1 VKKKGSTVLIAPAHP
16 HHGGDGGKDG
26 CMTSTAARP
35 TGRRRRWRAR
45 VIENRHAIDVDLA
58 GDAAAR
64 KRLSPALFGLTEAV
78 VPALRARAKG
88 ELLDAGCGTQPFRT
102 MLEEQVDRYMALDIE
117 ARSEDVDFIGDIED
131 MVGVATASVDTVLC
145 SEVLEHVP
153 HPAKAAGELARVLKP
168 GGALIVTVPFMARLH
183 EEPHDYF
190 RYTRHGLRRLLVEAG
205 FEIDDIVETGS
216 LFSFLGHQVSIVL
229 LGLTWHRPVLRRLA
243 SAVNEVAVVRPAV
256 LLDRVT
262 RMSRLLPLGYVVTAT
277 RLAPGGRPG

>member
-1 VKKKGSTVLIAPAHP
+1 
-16 HHGGDGGKDG
+16 
-26 CMTSTAARP
+26 
-35 TGRRRRWRAR
+35 

-117 ARSEDVDFIGDIED
+117 ARSEDVDYIGDIED

-277 RLAPGGRPG
+277 RLAPCGRPG

>member
-1 VKKKGSTVLIAPAHP
+1 
-16 HHGGDGGKDG
+16 
-26 CMTSTAARP
+26 MTAMTRLAAR
-35 TGRRRRWRAR
+35 TTRWRAR
-45 VIENRHAIDVDLA
+45 VTANRQAIDADLA
-58 GDAAAR
+58 GDAEAR
-64 KRLSPALFGLTEAV
+64 KRLSPTLFGLTEAV

-88 ELLDAGCGTQPFRT
+88 DLLDAGCGTQPFRA
-102 MLEEQVDRYMALDIE
+102 MLEEQVDRYVALDIE
-117 ARSEDVDFIGDIED
+117 ARSEDVDHIGDVED
-131 MVGVATASVDTVLC
+131 MAVVPTASVDTVLC

-168 GGALIVTVPFMARLH
+168 GGTLIVTVPFMARLH

-216 LFSFLGHQVSIVL
+216 LFSFLGHQVSVVL

-243 SAVNEVAVVRPAV
+243 RVINDVAVVRPAV

-277 RLAPGGRPG
+277 RQASDGPPG